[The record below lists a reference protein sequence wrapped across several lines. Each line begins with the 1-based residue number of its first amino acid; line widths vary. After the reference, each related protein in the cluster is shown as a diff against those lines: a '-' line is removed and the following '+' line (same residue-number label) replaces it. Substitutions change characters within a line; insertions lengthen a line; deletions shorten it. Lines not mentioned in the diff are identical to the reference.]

1 MKILIAPDSFKGSLS
16 AEKVSDAIH
25 EGIKRV
31 IPNSSIEKIPFS
43 DGGEGA
49 IDLLKKFNLG
59 EAESVLTENS
69 LGKKINASIFWLKK
83 NEIAWIEMS
92 QISGLKDLKSK
103 ERNPMK
109 TSTYGVGLIIN
120 YAINKGC
127 KKLYLGLG
135 GSSTHDMGAGI
146 FTALGGELLDKNSLP
161 ISKGGSGLL
170 KCEKISFV
178 NLNPKVKLCKI
189 ILAVDVDNPLLG
201 KNGAAKIYS
210 PQKGANPKMVKD
222 LEQGSKK
229 FAALIEK
236 SIKKKNINVK
246 GGGSAGGT
254 SAGLYGLINAKIENG
269 FNILEKLIS
278 FESYIKSS
286 DLVISGEGHLDNQ
299 SKHGKL
305 INKIGI
311 LTKKNKK
318 PLICIAGKVSL
329 NEKDYN
335 SLGISGAWASSPL
348 DYPLKKSME
357 KAYVFLK
364 NKTEEA
370 IKIYLNQKNN
380 VL

>member
-170 KCEKISFV
+170 KCEKINFV

-210 PQKGANPKMVKD
+210 PQKGANPKMVKE

>member
-135 GSSTHDMGAGI
+135 GSSTHDMRAGI
-146 FTALGGELLDKNSLP
+146 FTALDGELLDKNSLP

-236 SIKKKNINVK
+236 SIKKKNINIK
-246 GGGSAGGT
+246 GGGCAGGT

-335 SLGISGAWASSPL
+335 SLGISVAWASSPL

>member
-210 PQKGANPKMVKD
+210 PQKGANPKMVKE

-364 NKTEEA
+364 NKSEEA

>member
-236 SIKKKNINVK
+236 SIKKKNINIK

-335 SLGISGAWASSPL
+335 SLGISRAWASSPL

>member
-1 MKILIAPDSFKGSLS
+1 MKVLIAPDSFKGSLS
-16 AEKVSDAIH
+16 AEKASDAIY
-25 EGIKRV
+25 EGIKKV
-31 IPNSSIEKIPFS
+31 LPNSSIKKIPFS

-49 IDLLKKFNLG
+49 IDLLKRFNLG
-59 EAESVLTENS
+59 KTESVLTENS

-83 NEIAWIEMS
+83 NEIVWIEMS
-92 QISGLKDLKSK
+92 QISGLKDLKRK

-120 YAINKGC
+120 YVINKGC

-135 GSSTHDMGAGI
+135 GSSTHDMGTGI
-146 FTALGGELLDKNSLP
+146 FMALGGELLDKDSLP

-170 KCEKISFV
+170 ECEKINFV
-178 NLNPKVKLCKI
+178 NLNPKIRSCKI

-201 KNGAAKIYS
+201 KNGAAEIYS
-210 PQKGANPKMVKD
+210 PQKGATPKMVKD
-222 LEQGSKK
+222 LEIGSRK
-229 FAALIEK
+229 FAALLEK
-236 SIKKKNINVK
+236 LTKKKNINIK

-269 FNILEKLIS
+269 FNILEKLIG

-318 PLICIAGKVSL
+318 PLICIAGKVSM

-335 SLGISGAWASSPL
+335 SMGISEAWASSPL
-348 DYPLKKSME
+348 NYPLEKSME
-357 KAYVFLK
+357 NAYLFLK
-364 NKTEEA
+364 NKAEVV
-370 IKIYLNQKNN
+370 IKMYLKHK
-380 VL
+380 

>member
-120 YAINKGC
+120 NAINKGC

-357 KAYVFLK
+357 KAYIFLK

>member
-357 KAYVFLK
+357 KAYIFLK

>member
-236 SIKKKNINVK
+236 SIKKKNINIK

>member
-1 MKILIAPDSFKGSLS
+1 
-16 AEKVSDAIH
+16 
-25 EGIKRV
+25 
-31 IPNSSIEKIPFS
+31 
-43 DGGEGA
+43 
-49 IDLLKKFNLG
+49 
-59 EAESVLTENS
+59 
-69 LGKKINASIFWLKK
+69 
-83 NEIAWIEMS
+83 
-92 QISGLKDLKSK
+92 
-103 ERNPMK
+103 
-109 TSTYGVGLIIN
+109 
-120 YAINKGC
+120 
-127 KKLYLGLG
+127 
-135 GSSTHDMGAGI
+135 MGAGI

-335 SLGISGAWASSPL
+335 SLGISRAWASSPL

-364 NKTEEA
+364 NKAEEA

>member
-210 PQKGANPKMVKD
+210 PQKGANPKMVKE

>member
-236 SIKKKNINVK
+236 SIKKKNINIK

-364 NKTEEA
+364 NKAEEA